1 MRKLFKVVL
10 AVALA
15 AVMVMSTA
23 LAADTDLGISSNATI
38 TDAVNGAAAGSKLV
52 VEVEYTEEGGSA
64 GAGWGIGGLCTDG
77 GWGVNGAFEAKTTD
91 EPEVGDVLT
100 FTFDLDAV
108 KAAASGDINLNFYN
122 GFAVKKAVISSPEA
136 QQQDPP
142 TQQPETPKT
151 ADTMTVVLFAGVAV
165 VALVAVVASKKA
177 RA

>member
-23 LAADTDLGISSNATI
+23 LAADTDLGITSNATI
-38 TDAVNGAAAGSKLV
+38 TDAVNAAAAGSKLV

-77 GWGVNGAFEAKTTD
+77 GWGVNDKFEAKTVD

-108 KAAASGDINLNFYN
+108 KAEASGDINLNFYN

-136 QQQDPP
+136 QQQDPDP
-142 TQQPETPKT
+142 KPDTPKT

-165 VALVAVVASKKA
+165 LALVAVVASKKA